1 MRTRYSF
8 RCSIPKKGKFGR
20 VRTLH
25 SWQSCF
31 FLNQRDLY
39 SKIICKHIAFLKENR
54 QKHIKYKIKIV
65 YNFYKA
71 PKPANIVFD
80 LVKGK
85 YFFLL
90 FFSFLALKIKENI
103 PPGAGLTNFTKHIQL
118 KPSAK
123 IKSNR
128 TTIHLLFIL
137 KYIPLLSILYSFVEA
152 RYQFVYVLVIRE
164 IL

>member
-1 MRTRYSF
+1 MAETFRNGLERALTRLDKDDFPITFQWQYLHTGVELFCTFRNRTWWCGPGIILGVQF
-8 RCSIPKKGKFGR
+8 QKKGKFGR

-31 FLNQRDLY
+31 FFNQRDLY

-85 YFFLL
+85 YLFLL
-90 FFSFLALKIKENI
+90 FFSFLALKIKETI
-103 PPGAGLTNFTKHIQL
+103 PPGAGLTNFTKHI
-118 KPSAK
+118 
-123 IKSNR
+123 
-128 TTIHLLFIL
+128 
-137 KYIPLLSILYSFVEA
+137 
-152 RYQFVYVLVIRE
+152 
-164 IL
+164 

>member
-1 MRTRYSF
+1 MRTRYNF
-8 RCSIPKKGKFGR
+8 RCSIPKKRQVWPSAHIALMAK
-20 VRTLH
+20 L
-25 SWQSCF
+25 F
-31 FLNQRDLY
+31 FFYQRDLY

-85 YFFLL
+85 YCFLL